1 MEKVKKTLKTQLRA
15 SVCTLLIGMV
25 ARALHWPYAA
35 GIIFSS
41 FAAILILYAIRFSK
55 KSEKK
60 SLDIIKM
67 TLVLFW
73 TSNGLL
79 RILDFQYT
87 IIFQIGTAL
96 TFILWFA
103 MEGTSYFMDSDLK
116 TKNKTT
122 DVIWNMVMVVGV
134 LTIIV
139 GGLMHLLSWD
149 YATITLTT
157 GLCIVTTYILKDIF
171 SPSKNQNE
179 DANNEELYS

>member
-1 MEKVKKTLKTQLRA
+1 MEKVKKKLKTQLRA
-15 SVCTLLIGMV
+15 AVCTLLIGMV
-25 ARALHWPYAA
+25 ARALHWPYAG

-55 KSEKK
+55 KPEKK
-60 SLDIIKM
+60 SVDIIKM

-73 TSNGLL
+73 TSNGIL

-87 IIFQIGTAL
+87 IIFQIGTAI

-103 MEGTSYFMDSDLK
+103 MEGTSYFMNNNI
-116 TKNKTT
+116 KNKTT
-122 DVIWNMVMVVGV
+122 DVIWNMVMVIGV

-139 GGLMHLLSWD
+139 GGLMHLLGWE
-149 YATITLTT
+149 YATVTLTT
-157 GLCIVTTYILKDIF
+157 GLSMVTAYILKDIF
-171 SPSKNQNE
+171 SPSKKQNE

>member
-96 TFILWFA
+96 T
-103 MEGTSYFMDSDLK
+103 
-116 TKNKTT
+116 
-122 DVIWNMVMVVGV
+122 
-134 LTIIV
+134 
-139 GGLMHLLSWD
+139 
-149 YATITLTT
+149 
-157 GLCIVTTYILKDIF
+157 
-171 SPSKNQNE
+171 
-179 DANNEELYS
+179 

>member
-1 MEKVKKTLKTQLRA
+1 
-15 SVCTLLIGMV
+15 
-25 ARALHWPYAA
+25 
-35 GIIFSS
+35 
-41 FAAILILYAIRFSK
+41 
-55 KSEKK
+55 
-60 SLDIIKM
+60 
-67 TLVLFW
+67 
-73 TSNGLL
+73 
-79 RILDFQYT
+79 
-87 IIFQIGTAL
+87 
-96 TFILWFA
+96 

-139 GGLMHLLSWD
+139 GGLMHLLNWD
-149 YATITLTT
+149 YATFTLTT